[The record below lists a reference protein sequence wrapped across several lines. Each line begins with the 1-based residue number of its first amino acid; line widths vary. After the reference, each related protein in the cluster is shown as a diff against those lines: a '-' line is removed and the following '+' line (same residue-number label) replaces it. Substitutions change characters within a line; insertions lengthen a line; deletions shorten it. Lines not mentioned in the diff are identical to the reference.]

1 MNNQRLSHEEVREAV
16 TTYFT
21 QDGFTVEN
29 ECGIQFGS
37 RRGQKHGIADVVVK
51 DSAGHWVAI
60 VECKQG
66 RIGRTKEGVG
76 QLKSYLSATDTRF
89 GILAFSEKPQEW
101 IYYENL
107 RSYVFME
114 RKKHYVDQHIYES
127 PTEDRKIQSVLKRI
141 QQKLKRVTIAL
152 IVAVTIIIAI
162 PIGFYIYQLAQK
174 ETDYEVRRIIDGDTI
189 EIQYEGK
196 PTSLQL
202 IGINAPETTAHPDK
216 PPEPYGE
223 EAATFLR
230 ELLLDESVYLR
241 FEKNEKD
248 QYDRL
253 IGYVYKASDD
263 MFVNLEV
270 IRAGYGRVDTRHLP
284 FKHEELFRTYQARAK
299 EVQKGL
305 WRNSFQ

>member
-29 ECGIQFGS
+29 ECHVQFGV
-37 RRGQKHGIADVVVK
+37 RYGTADVVVK
-51 DSAGHWVAI
+51 TPQGHWVAI

-66 RIGRTKEGVG
+66 SVGKTREGER

-89 GILAFSEKPQEW
+89 GILAFSEKPHEW
-101 IYYENL
+101 MYCENL
-107 RSYVFME
+107 RSNVFIK
-114 RKKHYVDQHIYES
+114 RKKHYFDQHISEL
-127 PTEDRKIQSVLKRI
+127 PTEDRKIQNVLKRI

-152 IVAVTIIIAI
+152 MVAVAIIVAI
-162 PIGFYIYQLAQK
+162 PIGFYIFQLTQK
-174 ETDYEVRRIIDGDTI
+174 ETNYEVRRIIDGDTI

-202 IGINAPETTAHPDK
+202 IGINAPEIGYPDK

-223 EAATFLR
+223 EASAFLR
-230 ELLLDESVYLR
+230 EVLLDESVYLR
-241 FEKNEKD
+241 FEKHERD

-253 IGYVYKASDD
+253 FGYVYRASDD

-270 IRAGYGRVDTRHLP
+270 IHEGYGSVDIRHLP

-305 WRNSFQ
+305 WKNSFQ